1 MLRELASLSFCCEI
15 WLYIFTHVF
24 VEVPELGGDTLD
36 EDQVEATSHQQ
47 VCLGHSTKQIFWQT
61 HQSNE
66 VFLQPRRSIY
76 ISGLVCILE
85 TMEASCLQKV
95 PPKKLLPWEGS
106 WTRQTRFVTSLN
118 YMRLPAKRLDPSD
131 LSRPYRGWST
141 SLELQGN
148 GPGKMPGPHLGGG
161 EPA

>member
-66 VFLQPRRSIY
+66 VFYNQGDQY
-76 ISGLVCILE
+76 I
-85 TMEASCLQKV
+85 
-95 PPKKLLPWEGS
+95 
-106 WTRQTRFVTSLN
+106 
-118 YMRLPAKRLDPSD
+118 
-131 LSRPYRGWST
+131 
-141 SLELQGN
+141 
-148 GPGKMPGPHLGGG
+148 
-161 EPA
+161 

>member
-1 MLRELASLSFCCEI
+1 MRFF
-15 WLYIFTHVF
+15 YNQ
-24 VEVPELGGDTLD
+24 G
-36 EDQVEATSHQQ
+36 DQV
-47 VCLGHSTKQIFWQT
+47 
-61 HQSNE
+61 
-66 VFLQPRRSIY
+66 
-76 ISGLVCILE
+76 SGLVIGDDGDFL
-85 TMEASCLQKV
+85 S
-95 PPKKLLPWEGS
+95 PKGELRKLLPWEGS